1 LNLRGEQLIDAEPP
15 GPSYVGVARITCA
28 GLSLLHI
35 DDLLSPPSSKRIVS
49 IRIMID
55 KGWAFAV
62 NEDHSSYDDAAQVAL
77 KELLASGANARETGG
92 LVLDSPA
99 WGVGPREPA
108 TALSFRRCAASRHDQ
123 AFPGH

>member
-1 LNLRGEQLIDAEPP
+1 M
-15 GPSYVGVARITCA
+15 
-28 GLSLLHI
+28 SLLHI
-35 DDLLSPPSSKRIVS
+35 GALLSPRSSKRIVS

-99 WGVGPREPA
+99 CGGWAQRARNGAPFQAMRRFSARPRISRPL
-108 TALSFRRCAASRHDQ
+108 TNSFHRRVSHPSRTI
-123 AFPGH
+123 GRG